1 MSGKIGEICCQQH
14 QRHGDLM
21 TKNDK
26 DWKLPRGCY
35 QQATWC
41 EETTTCTVLY
51 CAWLFPG
58 GFQSWTI
65 LTRYMI
71 AVYLEV
77 ICGLA
82 VAVSGV
88 WRFGEEAGV
97 QKVLT
102 SSLSHFG
109 YVLHF
114 GEQTWRKVH
123 HPNLTLAEAGVKDG
137 DTIRFTGDF
146 EPK

>member
-1 MSGKIGEICCQQH
+1 
-14 QRHGDLM
+14 
-21 TKNDK
+21 
-26 DWKLPRGCY
+26 
-35 QQATWC
+35 
-41 EETTTCTVLY
+41 
-51 CAWLFPG
+51 
-58 GFQSWTI
+58 
-65 LTRYMI
+65 MI